1 MIALKLGKLSLFRE
15 ARGDAPLFLMDDL
28 DTDLDEVRASALADF
43 LRDGGFQ
50 ALVATSKETLSGRL
64 GAAEGKLRMK
74 KGVATRDGGEH
85 VG

>member
-15 ARGDAPLFLMDDL
+15 ASGNTPLFLMDDL

-64 GAAEGKLRMK
+64 DAAESKLRMVS
-74 KGVATRDGGEH
+74 GVVTPEERGATE
-85 VG
+85 